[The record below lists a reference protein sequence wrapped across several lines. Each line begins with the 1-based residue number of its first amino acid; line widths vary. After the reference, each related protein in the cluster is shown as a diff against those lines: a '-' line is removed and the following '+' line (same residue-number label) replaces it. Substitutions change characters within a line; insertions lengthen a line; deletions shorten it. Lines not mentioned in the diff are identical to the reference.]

1 MIKIILATII
11 FIIVMVIVEMINE
24 PKDKKVERIKIAN
37 QTIKPITLTHIDGL
51 SGYGKGV
58 KVKFSKNTEEIN
70 IDKTYSIP
78 TKNIEST
85 IFNSSKE
92 LTEHQKN
99 VIGRSLIGGLLLGPL
114 GAVVGGISGVGTQKE
129 TTMIW
134 IITINYKEY
143 GNSKTAIFA
152 TEDESI
158 IPRLKNVLNS
168 Y

>member
-1 MIKIILATII
+1 LIKIILATII
-11 FIIVMVIVEMINE
+11 FILVMAIMEMINE
-24 PKDKKVERIKIAN
+24 PKDKRTERIKITN
-37 QTIKPITLTHIDGL
+37 QTIKLITLTHIDGL
-51 SGYGKGV
+51 SGYGEGV
-58 KVKFSKNTEEIN
+58 KVKFSKNPEEII

-85 IFNSSKE
+85 TFNSSKE
-92 LTEHQKN
+92 LTEHQKS
-99 VIGRSLIGGLLLGPL
+99 VVGRSLVGGLLLGPV

-143 GNSKTAIFA
+143 GNSKTAIFS
-152 TEDESI
+152 TEDESV
-158 IPRLKNVLNS
+158 IPRLKSALNA

>member
-1 MIKIILATII
+1 MTKIILATII
-11 FIIVMVIVEMINE
+11 FIIVMVIMEMINE
-24 PKDKKVERIKIAN
+24 PKDKRTERIKIKK
-37 QTIKPITLTHIDGL
+37 QTINSIPLIHIDGL
-51 SGYGKGV
+51 SKYGKGV

-78 TKNIEST
+78 TRNIEST

-129 TTMIW
+129 TTMMW
-134 IITINYKEY
+134 LITINYKDY
-143 GNSKTAIFA
+143 GENKTIIFA

-158 IPRLKNVLNS
+158 IPRLKTALNS

>member
-114 GAVVGGISGVGTQKE
+114 GAVVGGGISGVGTHKE
-129 TTMIW
+129 TTMMW

-143 GNSKTAIFA
+143 GNSKTVIF
-152 TEDESI
+152 
-158 IPRLKNVLNS
+158 
-168 Y
+168 

>member
-152 TEDESI
+152 AEDESI

>member
-1 MIKIILATII
+1 LIKIILATII

>member
-1 MIKIILATII
+1 
-11 FIIVMVIVEMINE
+11 
-24 PKDKKVERIKIAN
+24 
-37 QTIKPITLTHIDGL
+37 
-51 SGYGKGV
+51 
-58 KVKFSKNTEEIN
+58 VKFSKNTEEIN

-129 TTMIW
+129 TTMMW
-134 IITINYKEY
+134 IITINYKNY
-143 GNSKTAIFA
+143 GENKTVIFA

-158 IPRLKNVLNS
+158 IPKLKNVLNS

>member
-143 GNSKTAIFA
+143 GNSKTAIFS
-152 TEDESI
+152 TEDESV
-158 IPRLKNVLNS
+158 IPRLKNALNA

>member
-24 PKDKKVERIKIAN
+24 PKDKKAERTRITN

-51 SGYGKGV
+51 LGYGKGV
-58 KVKFSKNTEEIN
+58 KVKFSKNIENII

-85 IFNSSKE
+85 TFNSSKE
-92 LTEHQKN
+92 LTEHQN
-99 VIGRSLIGGLLLGPL
+99 SVVGRSLVGGLLLGPL

-129 TTMIW
+129 TTMMW
-134 IITINYKEY
+134 TITINYKEY
-143 GNSKTAIFA
+143 GNSKTAIFS
-152 TEDESI
+152 TDDESI
-158 IPRLKNVLNS
+158 IPKLKNVLNA